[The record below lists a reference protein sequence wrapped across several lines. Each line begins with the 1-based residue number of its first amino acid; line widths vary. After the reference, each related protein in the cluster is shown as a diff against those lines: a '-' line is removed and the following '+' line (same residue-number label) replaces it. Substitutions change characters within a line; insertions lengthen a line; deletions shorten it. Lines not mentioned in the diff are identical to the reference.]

1 MKTLIIFLSFLFLSN
16 SNTIHQDKILK
27 IDKKGNI
34 VGLPKQ
40 FTPAKFDLATKK
52 LRIKDRE
59 VIFPKCLSSYF
70 EQHRN
75 PKVNLSASWYHEKR
89 ILPYYLN
96 FEINDK
102 NSNYGY
108 TILINL
114 ETLELIYINKSI
126 IEGNTIHN
134 PKIDLGE
141 RCLKDY
147 KVAIKT
153 VD

>member
-1 MKTLIIFLSFLFLSN
+1 MKTLLIFLSFLFLSN
-16 SNTIHQDKILK
+16 PYTIHQDKILR

-40 FTPAKFDLATKK
+40 FAPAKFDLATKK

-59 VIFPKCLSSYF
+59 VLFPKCLSSYF

-75 PKVNLSASWYHEKR
+75 PKLNLSASWYHEKR

-102 NSNYGY
+102 NSYYGY

-114 ETLELIYINKSI
+114 ETLELIYMNKSI
-126 IEGNTIHN
+126 IEGNKIHN
-134 PKIDLGE
+134 PKVDLE
-141 RCLKDY
+141 EQCLRAY
-147 KVAIKT
+147 AAAIKT
-153 VD
+153 VN

>member
-1 MKTLIIFLSFLFLSN
+1 MKTYLVLLSFLFLGH
-16 SNTIHQDKILK
+16 TTTFHQDRILK

-52 LRIKDRE
+52 LRIKDKE
-59 VIFPKCLSSYF
+59 VLFPKCLSYYF

-75 PKVNLSASWYHEKR
+75 PKLNLSASWYHEKR
-89 ILPYYLN
+89 VLPYYLN
-96 FEINDK
+96 FQIDEKD
-102 NSNYGY
+102 SNYGY

-114 ETLELIYINKSI
+114 ETLELIYVNKCI
-126 IEGNTIHN
+126 YDGDTIHN

-141 RCLKDY
+141 KCIKDY
-147 KVAIKT
+147 NMAIKT
-153 VD
+153 IN